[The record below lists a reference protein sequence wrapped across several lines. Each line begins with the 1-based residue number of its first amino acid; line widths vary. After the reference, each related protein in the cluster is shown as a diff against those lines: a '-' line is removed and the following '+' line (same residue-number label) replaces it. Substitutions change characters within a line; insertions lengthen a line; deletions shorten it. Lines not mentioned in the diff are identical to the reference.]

1 MHVFEE
7 LNMHRTHAGLDVC
20 SFVHGQADGMGAW
33 INDYA
38 QKPLGKKTMQRET
51 STGLGCGFNYFYV
64 HPYLR
69 T

>member
-1 MHVFEE
+1 MYLKNLTCTE
-7 LNMHRTHAGLDVC
+7 LTQDLM
-20 SFVHGQADGMGAW
+20 FVHGQADGMGAW

-38 QKPLGKKTMQRET
+38 QKPLGKKNMQRET
-51 STGLGCGFNYFYV
+51 STGLGGFNYFYF